1 MELYVQ
7 PVGPRWAGMI
17 LPDEAAPPEPGEL
30 KGAVLFADNAELAEA
45 WAAVFLGKSLAQ
57 T

>member
-1 MELYVQ
+1 MQ

-45 WAAVFLGKSLAQ
+45 RAVAFLGKGVAQ